1 MQYKTIVME
10 LIDDQPELAVR
21 LRGSRQ
27 MLATV
32 ESYATELKAIHEAWK
47 TRLSQS
53 KLDSNPSQINSEALE
68 LAIEQIRDRL
78 RSASTTDEA
87 EGPSLDGAMTFLRR
101 HSPTA

>member
-1 MQYKTIVME
+1 MHYKTIVME

-32 ESYATELKAIHEAWK
+32 ETYATELKTIHEGWK
-47 TRLSQS
+47 TRLGQS
-53 KLDSNPSQINSEALE
+53 KPDSDPSQINSEALE
-68 LAIEQIRDRL
+68 LAIEEIRDRL
-78 RSASTTDEA
+78 LSASTTDEA
-87 EGPSLDGAMTFLRR
+87 EGPSLDGAMMFLRR

>member
-32 ESYATELKAIHEAWK
+32 ETYATELKTIHEAWK
-47 TRLSQS
+47 TRLGQS
-53 KLDSNPSQINSEALE
+53 KPDSDPSQIASEALE

-78 RSASTTDEA
+78 LSASTTDEA
-87 EGPSLDGAMTFLRR
+87 EGPTLDGAMMFLRR
-101 HSPTA
+101 HSPSA